1 MMNSTAVCGTEAQLL
16 AECEERGEMK
26 FLTIDGAY
34 KPCMPLLGQAPHG
47 APAAQRANQA
57 LPNEDAVHAVVTVRG
72 LWRRQ
77 TRTPACLRHA
87 VKLSFFPC
95 PGPPSV
101 SPLSF
106 PLSSHQLR
114 AGFSSPLLALQSPKP
129 VVAS

>member
-1 MMNSTAVCGTEAQLL
+1 MPTERLAPTQNRLRFKLVLTLSYLSTVVQAQGFSVTDFGISEASLACLL
-16 AECEERGEMK
+16 LVA
-26 FLTIDGAY
+26 
-34 KPCMPLLGQAPHG
+34 
-47 APAAQRANQA
+47 
-57 LPNEDAVHAVVTVRG
+57 TVRG

-77 TRTPACLRHA
+77 TRTLACLRHA